1 MSFSVAKLY
10 RYPVKA
16 LNAEAL
22 TTAEL
27 RPGCG
32 IRFDRCLG
40 LALYTT
46 AYDPAR
52 PQWLP
57 KKNFIT
63 LAAHE
68 RLAALDAR
76 YDESSGILS
85 VHRAGKQVARGAIA
99 TPIGRAMIEDFFR
112 AYLKN
117 EVAGAPRLVG
127 AKDGPMLSDHREP
140 GISLIGLATIAD
152 IERVVGRPV
161 DPLRFRANVYLAG
174 TPAWAEF
181 DWLGQE
187 IVLGTARVRLT
198 ERIERCAATNVDPAS
213 GIRDMTIP
221 QTLRRVFGHADCG
234 VLTAVIGAGEVA
246 VGDSAALLEG

>member
-1 MSFSVAKLY
+1 MSFPVAKLY

-40 LALYTT
+40 LALSTT

-112 AYLKN
+112 AY
-117 EVAGAPRLVG
+117 PRTRWQ
-127 AKDGPMLSDHREP
+127 GPPDLSARKMDRCYR
-140 GISLIGLATIAD
+140 IIAS
-152 IERVVGRPV
+152 RA
-161 DPLRFRANVYLAG
+161 FR
-174 TPAWAEF
+174 
-181 DWLGQE
+181 
-187 IVLGTARVRLT
+187 
-198 ERIERCAATNVDPAS
+198 
-213 GIRDMTIP
+213 
-221 QTLRRVFGHADCG
+221 
-234 VLTAVIGAGEVA
+234 
-246 VGDSAALLEG
+246 